1 MNFSLCLISLPFN
14 QSWLFVGIS
23 HPDPGDKKSQG
34 YPEGKKSQIPGIKIP
49 RLEKSPIPG
58 IFSKSRKN
66 PDDQKKRYFILRY
79 FKFPIPGISGF
90 SGFFDLAQN
99 KKSQSRGFGNSES
112 GIPKIPSRSQLCVH

>member
-1 MNFSLCLISLPFN
+1 MFETLENEFSALN

-49 RLEKSPIPG
+49 RLKKSPIPG

-66 PDDQKKRYFILRY
+66 PDGQKIVKNQNFVLY
-79 FKFPIPGISGF
+79 F
-90 SGFFDLAQN
+90 SGF
-99 KKSQSRGFGNSES
+99 
-112 GIPKIPSRSQLCVH
+112 